1 MIALYR
7 SFFVMDGCILVLFN
21 RFFRLENQ
29 KFETELIFIRFP
41 TKRKVFYPN
50 ILTFLICHK
59 KAMGNIPVGKF
70 PISLSAAVAV
80 DCGRRLLR
88 RIHRLAKPYR
98 NALLLF
104 KVDASTTL
112 CFFRHWFQT
121 TVFFTRKNFQNESG
135 LLALSLA
142 GFRFGH
148 AFALSVPAFEALLLS
163 SP

>member
-1 MIALYR
+1 M
-7 SFFVMDGCILVLFN
+7 LVLFN

-98 NALLLF
+98 NALFLF
-104 KVDASTTL
+104 KADANIKL

-121 TVFFTRKNFQNESG
+121 VAIFTRKNFQDDSG
-135 LLALSLA
+135 L
-142 GFRFGH
+142 
-148 AFALSVPAFEALLLS
+148 
-163 SP
+163 